1 MGIMGIDPLIDI
13 KHSFPPYISSSPFP
27 LLPKTKL
34 IWNYVQSLQVNDNN
48 WLWFWIPV
56 AHLGWFSAAMIIM
69 LIFAQ
74 CCRLQWPAHYLG
86 GQCLYPACAEPEPGH
101 KELQVLAP
109 RPSPQ
114 PVSAASQPAW
124 SPEQPS
130 QASERETGDSE
141 DWGAGS
147 GPRAS
152 QQSQQLPAW
161 DGQTAARPARIRPS
175 QPSEL
180 LSAQLATGQ

>member
-1 MGIMGIDPLIDI
+1 MTTIDFD
-13 KHSFPPYISSSPFP
+13 SGFP
-27 LLPKTKL
+27 LH
-34 IWNYVQSLQVNDNN
+34 I
-48 WLWFWIPV
+48 
-56 AHLGWFSAAMIIM
+56 SADSPLRVMIIM

-130 QASERETGDSE
+130 QASERERETGDSE
-141 DWGAGS
+141 D
-147 GPRAS
+147 
-152 QQSQQLPAW
+152 
-161 DGQTAARPARIRPS
+161 
-175 QPSEL
+175 
-180 LSAQLATGQ
+180 